1 MKERA
6 QISDPFLCSDC
17 QHLGYCR
24 KYGKENKYLS
34 NIGISKPQSTIEAF
48 SRPPSLTEVMV
59 SNWVPIQASAEYAGS
74 PFRKHV
80 QEAHDLFHEEEFE
93 QASYMYQDMLA
104 SRKDCDE
111 LIIGLAASLFFLG
124 KYEEAAGVIA
134 RLQGLLHSNI
144 SDKFSE
150 LCAIKIEK
158 AKQSFDLPTTQTS
171 IWKDENSKASMLIG

>member
-17 QHLGYCR
+17 QQLGYCR
-24 KYGKENKYLS
+24 KYGKGNKYLS
-34 NIGISKPQSTIEAF
+34 NIGISKPQSTYEAF

-80 QEAHDLFHEEEFE
+80 QEAHDLFHEDEFE

-124 KYEEAAGVIA
+124 KYEEAVGVIA
-134 RLQGLLHSNI
+134 RLHGLLHSNI

-150 LCAIKIEK
+150 LCAIKIANERLATQESLAETDHWQSEK
-158 AKQSFDLPTTQTS
+158 VKSS
-171 IWKDENSKASMLIG
+171 ILIA